1 MKLVAPISLYSPP
14 SLNPLPGVYYRQP
27 TNKGSPIHL
36 VDPMN
41 EDNMS
46 TGGPGRAEAAA
57 SLKRFIDTIRADP
70 DRSKGTEDNYRRA
83 LRHLLA
89 VAPVPPEQLNDDHI
103 TAFRERLDKTFST
116 RTGELI
122 EPTTVNVAIAGLR
135 SYLNWARRSDL
146 FGHPGLKVRR
156 DRRDRKRMRRERTL
170 SSEEDATLMMG
181 CHQVASTSDDPSVV
195 RNHAL
200 VLFLL
205 TTGLRIGEALD
216 LRWRDLDLE
225 KGPVHVRRGKGGK
238 ERTALMDPRTAEV
251 MARLR
256 NLGHMKPRS
265 PIDQFPGSDAWG
277 DETHRSFGDDDPVFC
292 GARPLEQMSQANA
305 NSLIKK
311 IARTHTGKEYTA
323 HCFRHTFCTRFLRH
337 GKTLQDLETLM
348 ELAGH
353 SSILTTQGYM
363 DLDDEIRDERF
374 SRVIEAQWATA
385 ERSYA
390 PTIVQQVEAPSEET
404 EPPNDDDEPA
414 MDVPKTVNPAPTLL
428 DWS

>member
-1 MKLVAPISLYSPP
+1 
-14 SLNPLPGVYYRQP
+14 
-27 TNKGSPIHL
+27 
-36 VDPMN
+36 MN

-57 SLKRFIDTIRADP
+57 SHGRFIDHIRADP
-70 DRSKGTEDNYRRA
+70 DRSKGTEDNYGRA

-103 TAFRERLDKTFST
+103 TAFRERLDQTVST
-116 RTGELI
+116 RTGKLI
-122 EPTTVNVAIAGLR
+122 EATTVNVAIAGLR

-146 FGHPGLKVRR
+146 LGHPSLKVRR
-156 DRRDRKRMRRERTL
+156 DRRDGKRMRRERTL
-170 SSEEDATLMMG
+170 TPEEDVALMVG
-181 CHQVASTSDDPSVV
+181 CHQVASTSEDPSDV

-225 KGPVHVRRGKGGK
+225 EGTVHVQRGKGGK

-251 MARLR
+251 MGRLR
-256 NLGHMKPRS
+256 DLGQVKSRCPV
-265 PIDQFPGSDAWG
+265 DQFHGSEAWG
-277 DETHRSFGDDDPVFC
+277 DDTHRSFGDDDPVFC
-292 GARPLEQMSQANA
+292 GACPLEQMSKCNA
-305 NSLIKK
+305 NSITKRLSRRY
-311 IARTHTGKEYTA
+311 AGKEYTA

-353 SSILTTQGYM
+353 SSMNTTQGYL
-363 DLDDEIRDERF
+363 DLDGKIRDERF
-374 SRVIEAQWATA
+374 NRVTEAHWATA
-385 ERSYA
+385 PTPEAGTVER
-390 PTIVQQVEAPSEET
+390 PEEASSEGTEARDDE
-404 EPPNDDDEPA
+404 EPPLE
-414 MDVPKTVNPAPTLL
+414 TVVAVDRAPTLL

>member
-1 MKLVAPISLYSPP
+1 
-14 SLNPLPGVYYRQP
+14 
-27 TNKGSPIHL
+27 
-36 VDPMN
+36 MN

-46 TGGPGRAEAAA
+46 TGGPGRAEAVA
-57 SLKRFIDTIRADP
+57 SHKRFIDTIRADP

-83 LRHLLA
+83 LRHLIA
-89 VAPVPPEQLNDDHI
+89 VAPMPPEELNDDHI

-116 RTGELI
+116 RTGKLI
-122 EPTTVNVAIAGLR
+122 EATTVNVAIAGLR
-135 SYLNWARRSDL
+135 SYLNWARRGDL
-146 FGHPGLKVRR
+146 LGHPGLKVRR
-156 DRRDRKRMRRERTL
+156 DRRDRKRMRREWTL
-170 SSEEDATLMMG
+170 SSEEDVTLMMG
-181 CHQVASTSDDPSVV
+181 CHQVASTSVDPSDV
-195 RNHAL
+195 RNHAM

-225 KGPVHVRRGKGGK
+225 KGTVHVRKGKGGK

-256 NLGHMKPRS
+256 DLGHMKSRS

-277 DETHRSFGDDDPVFC
+277 DETHRSFSDDDPVFC
-292 GARPLEQMSQANA
+292 GARPLEQMCQSNA
-305 NSLIKK
+305 NSFIKK
-311 IARTHTGKEYTA
+311 IARSHTGKEYTA

-353 SSILTTQGYM
+353 SSIMTTQGYL
-363 DLDDEIRDERF
+363 DLDGKIRDERF
-374 SRVIEAQWATA
+374 ARVTEAHWATA
-385 ERSYA
+385 ERTEVA
-390 PTIVQQVEAPSEET
+390 TVVQQEEAPPEATEICENN
-404 EPPNDDDEPA
+404 EPPLEGPRAVDR
-414 MDVPKTVNPAPTLL
+414 APTLL